1 MSTNWLRLVA
11 LLGAVALTSAVSR
24 AEPSATAPASRPS
37 AGPAT
42 GPAAAVAA
50 GRLPGED
57 ENGRLKWDEV
67 CQVRLVGGKV
77 VFSTGLTSE
86 LLVKAG
92 ITRPTTKDVQ
102 VDGLSGQTNLTV
114 GPQIFLV
121 RNTTEHD
128 GLTVL
133 SSVLVVPGQTT
144 LAASISGA
152 K

>member
-1 MSTNWLRLVA
+1 MSTNRLRLVTF
-11 LLGAVALTSAVSR
+11 LSAVALTSTASR
-24 AEPSATAPASRPS
+24 AEPPVAPPASRPS
-37 AGPAT
+37 AVPAT
-42 GPAAAVAA
+42 APAAAVAA

-102 VDGLSGQTNLTV
+102 V
-114 GPQIFLV
+114 
-121 RNTTEHD
+121 E
-128 GLTVL
+128 
-133 SSVLVVPGQTT
+133 
-144 LAASISGA
+144 
-152 K
+152 